1 MQLCMAKDIA
11 ILMPV
16 QDLELEGVSRSTQ
29 VRGRR
34 WGDSRWKLL
43 MLVVKMKAGPLEL
56 LVAVFSPKSCPT
68 LLLPPWALII
78 QAPLSTGFS
87 RPEYWGAQPFPS
99 PGDLPKPG
107 IEPRSPTL
115 QVDSLPAEPQGKPCI
130 YKYIYV
136 YQCF

>member
-16 QDLELEGVSRSTQ
+16 QDLELEGVSRITQ
-29 VRGRR
+29 VRGRQ
-34 WGDSRWKLL
+34 WGDSLWKLL

-68 LLLPPWALII
+68 LLLPPWAVII

-87 RPEYWGAQPFPS
+87 RREYWSGLPCPP
-99 PGDLPKPG
+99 PGDVPNPG
-107 IEPRSPTL
+107 IEPVSPAL
-115 QVDSLPAEPQGKPCI
+115 QANSLPSDPPGKSNLA
-130 YKYIYV
+130 
-136 YQCF
+136 